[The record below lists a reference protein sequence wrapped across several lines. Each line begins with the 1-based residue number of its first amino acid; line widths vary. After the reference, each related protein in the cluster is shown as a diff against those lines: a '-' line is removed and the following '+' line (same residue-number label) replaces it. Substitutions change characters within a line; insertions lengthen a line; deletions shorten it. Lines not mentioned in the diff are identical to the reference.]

1 MVVQK
6 KKRKRGGE
14 GRWVRGV
21 NVEVENQVAYGQ

>member
-6 KKRKRGGE
+6 KKKERGE
-14 GRWVRGV
+14 GRWERGV